1 MNLGEDAIKRK
12 YRPVGVSAF
21 QQYGTFHSELIF
33 VKTALV
39 ILLTQ
44 HRYVWKRIHKG
55 VYI

>member
-21 QQYGTFHSELIF
+21 QQYGTFHSGLIF
-33 VKTALV
+33 VKTALL

-44 HRYVWKRIHKG
+44 HRYV
-55 VYI
+55 